1 MVSRREKTR
10 FGEWWW
16 SVDRITLFAI
26 GALIVIGVVL
36 SLAASP
42 AVAHRLGLEPFH
54 FVNRQAFYLVPA
66 IAVMIGTSLLSP
78 RDLRRLCVVI
88 FAVSVVMVFATLV
101 FGAEIKGARRWLVI
115 AGINIQPSEMLK
127 PAFVVL
133 AAWLFA
139 ESTRRS
145 DVPALPLAF
154 ALLGVSVVPLAAQPD
169 IGQTV
174 LVVTVWCALFFLAG
188 LQWIWMVGLGGVAVT
203 GLMAAY
209 TLVPHVTK
217 RVDKFL
223 NPDAAHDGFQ
233 IETALGSFASGGWFG
248 RGPGEGTVKRILPDS
263 HADFIFAV
271 AAEEFGSILCIAIV
285 GLFALVV
292 LRSLVLALRDEDPF
306 TRFATAGLALL
317 FGMQAAIN
325 MSVNLHL
332 IPAKG
337 MTLPFISYGGSSLI
351 SLAFGVGMLLAFTRR
366 RPRAEIAAEAESALR
381 LAEQPR

>member
-1 MVSRREKTR
+1 MVSRREKTT

-16 SVDRITLFAI
+16 GVDRVTLFAI
-26 GALIVIGVVL
+26 GALIVFGIVL

-42 AVAHRLGLEPFH
+42 AVAQRIGLEPFH

-66 IAVMIGTSLLSP
+66 IAVMIATSLLTP
-78 RDLRRLCVVI
+78 RDLRRLCVIV
-88 FAVSVVMVFATLV
+88 FAVSALMVVATLG

-115 AGINIQPSEMLK
+115 AGVNIQPSETLK

-139 ESTRRS
+139 ESTRRT
-145 DVPALPLAF
+145 DMPALPLAF
-154 ALLGVSVVPLAAQPD
+154 ALLGVSVVPLALQPD
-169 IGQTV
+169 IGQTI
-174 LVVTVWCALFFLAG
+174 LIVTVWCVLFFLAG
-188 LQWIWMVGLGGVAVT
+188 LRWIWVAGLGGAAVV
-203 GLMAAY
+203 GLATAY
-209 TLVPHVTK
+209 TLLPHVTK

-233 IETALGSFASGGWFG
+233 IETALGSFASGGWLG

-271 AAEEFGSILCIAIV
+271 AGEEFGSILCITIV
-285 GLFALVV
+285 GLFAIVV
-292 LRSLVLALRDEDPF
+292 LRSLTIALRDEDPF
-306 TRFATAGLALL
+306 TRFATTGLALL

-366 RPRAEIAAEAESALR
+366 RPRAEVAAEAETAMR
-381 LAEQPR
+381 LAERPA